1 MVYVKDEVFTD
12 VVQDPALLEFAWV
25 ELVEKNKSV
34 TAEELAE
41 VWNSLGVQFLD
52 PCFDVLQWPFILQMI
67 FGTTEPLES
76 YCAHLL
82 LSKDEIYFSVLETKG
97 SRSLYG
103 PRPAEQVCLGLC
115 FTIWVCV
122 KLNYMA
128 YLLNFMGAE
137 QRSNLAIS
145 WPFQQLGIILLAAN

>member
-103 PRPAEQVCLGLC
+103 PRPAEQVMSWIVLYHLGLC
-115 FTIWVCV
+115 EIELYGVSV
-122 KLNYMA
+122 KFHGSRA
-128 YLLNFMGAE
+128 KE
-137 QRSNLAIS
+137 
-145 WPFQQLGIILLAAN
+145 